1 MKLKLTF
8 LTYLLP
14 NLFTLIIL
22 ITVLANA
29 QNGQIG
35 FSSIVT
41 DKSSSGSIT
50 NASASVIEDSRQS
63 WGTNSWAG
71 YYIYITSGDG
81 SVQIRRIISNTATI
95 ITISPAFDN
104 IPACGSGFVIRR
116 GYKESSQG
124 LQLKLYMQYND
135 ANRTGGKLDGYSC
148 RIQASD
154 STAVEFVSI
163 EKGSELGKA
172 WTPSFYAPPGQ
183 GRINW
188 LVIQFPPADGL
199 PSGLYNIVTI
209 TFNLRKIDVN
219 KPITFYVTNCP
230 EGGLPMGITMDR
242 YHLQFDTTTNDIF
255 SGREEIIVLKNT
267 FENEQL
273 FSAKISESPSII
285 SSYPNPFNPTTTIRY
300 ELVEYSEVRLVIYDI
315 LGRMVSE
322 LVNSHQ
328 YEGMHSVGWE
338 PNNISSGTYF
348 VRLSIQG
355 SISNHKEF
363 KTLKLAYAR

>member
-1 MKLKLTF
+1 MKGQTMKLKLAF

-22 ITVLANA
+22 ITVLAN
-29 QNGQIG
+29 
-35 FSSIVT
+35 
-41 DKSSSGSIT
+41 SIT
-50 NASASVIEDSRQS
+50 NVSASVIEDSRQS

-81 SVQIRRIISNTATI
+81 SVQIRRIISNTPTT

-104 IPACGSGFVIRR
+104 IPACGSGLAIRR
-116 GYKESSQG
+116 GYRESSQG
-124 LQLKLYMQYND
+124 LKLKLYMQYND

-154 STAVEFVSI
+154 STAVEFVSV
-163 EKGSELGKA
+163 EKGSELGNA
-172 WTPSFYAPPGQ
+172 WTPGFYAPPGQ

-188 LVIQFPPADGL
+188 LVVQFPPADGL
-199 PSGLYNIVTI
+199 PSGLYNIATI
-209 TFNLRKIDVN
+209 TFNLRKIDIN

-230 EGGLPMGITMDR
+230 DGGLPIGITMDR
-242 YHLQFDTTTNDIF
+242 YSLRFDTTTNDIF
-255 SGREEIIVLKNT
+255 SGREEIIALKNT

-273 FSAKISESPSII
+273 IAETPSLLG
-285 SSYPNPFNPTTTIRY
+285 SYPNPFNPTTTIRY

-328 YEGMHSVGWE
+328 YEGMHSIGWE
-338 PNNISSGTYF
+338 PHNISSGTYF